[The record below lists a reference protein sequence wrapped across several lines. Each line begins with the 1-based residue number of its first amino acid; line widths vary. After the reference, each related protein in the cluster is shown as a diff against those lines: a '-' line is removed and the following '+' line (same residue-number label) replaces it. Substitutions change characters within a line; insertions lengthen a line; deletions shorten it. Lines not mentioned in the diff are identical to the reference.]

1 MKRKFIIT
9 AELRALEKE
18 VALGEMSYSRMIEI
32 LCEKA
37 NEYSKPEWISVK
49 DMTFEHLKEGDGV
62 LTLDEKGNIIPYR
75 FFLGGLNM
83 IGEYSDNN
91 RKITHWLPIPM
102 KIGTELSHSLKFD
115 GELENDKLQSKITD
129 LEKQLADA
137 KIEIIELR
145 DLAITSANTIKKL
158 KKQLADANKQ
168 IEVMREVLVIPP
180 YPITPKTDN
189 KDINQ

>member
-1 MKRKFIIT
+1 MKKQI
-9 AELRALEKE
+9 A
-18 VALGEMSYSRMIEI
+18 
-32 LCEKA
+32 
-37 NEYSKPEWISVK
+37 
-49 DMTFEHLKEGDGV
+49 
-62 LTLDEKGNIIPYR
+62 
-75 FFLGGLNM
+75 
-83 IGEYSDNN
+83 
-91 RKITHWLPIPM
+91 
-102 KIGTELSHSLKFD
+102 
-115 GELENDKLQSKITD
+115 D

-137 KIEIIELR
+137 KIKIIEWR